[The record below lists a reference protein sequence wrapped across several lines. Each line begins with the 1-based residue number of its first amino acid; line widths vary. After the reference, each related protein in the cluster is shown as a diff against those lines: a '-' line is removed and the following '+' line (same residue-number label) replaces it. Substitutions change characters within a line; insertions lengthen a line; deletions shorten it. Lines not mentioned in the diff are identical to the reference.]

1 MSDVS
6 GVSTNPSVFDQ
17 INQANKA
24 NSTASASST
33 ESQNDMF
40 MELLIAQL
48 KNQSPTS
55 PTDTN
60 QFMSQVTEMSMVE
73 SMTNMEAAIGDMSSS
88 LLSSQ
93 SALQASSMVGQNVFV
108 ESDKA
113 MVGSGQGSI
122 DGVLELPASA
132 SDVRVQ
138 IFDQNDTLVG
148 TVELGQQA
156 AGDHEYSFDSSEL
169 PAGEYRL
176 LAQAQVDGKTQTLDN
191 FVSHPVESVTLG
203 QNGVGMTVNTAL
215 GGTSMGDIKQIAA

>member
-6 GVSTNPSVFDQ
+6 GVSTTPSVFDQ

-33 ESQNDMF
+33 ETQNDMF

>member
-24 NSTASASST
+24 NSTASESST
-33 ESQNDMF
+33 DSQSDMF

-48 KNQSPTS
+48 QNQSPTS
-55 PTDTN
+55 PTDTS

-73 SMTNMEAAIGDMSSS
+73 SLANMEAAIGDMSNS
-88 LLSSQ
+88 LLGSQ

-108 ESDKA
+108 ETDKA
-113 MVGSGQGSI
+113 MVSAGQDEI
-122 DGVLELPASA
+122 NGVLELPAS
-132 SDVRVQ
+132 SSQVRVQ
-138 IFDQNDTLVG
+138 VYDQNDTLVD
-148 TVELGQQA
+148 TVELGQRA
-156 AGDHEYSFDSSEL
+156 SGDIEYSIDSSEL

-176 LAQAQVDGKTQTLDN
+176 VAQAVVDGKVQQLDN
-191 FVSHPVESVTLG
+191 FVSHSVESVTLG

-215 GGTSMGDIKQIAA
+215 GGTSMGQIKQIAA

>member
-6 GVSTNPSVFDQ
+6 GVSTTPSVFDQ

-176 LAQAQVDGKTQTLDN
+176 LAQAQVDGKPQTLDN

>member
-6 GVSTNPSVFDQ
+6 GVSTTSTVFDQ

-93 SALQASSMVGQNVFV
+93 SALQASSMVGQNVMV
-108 ESDKA
+108 DTDKA
-113 MVGSGQGSI
+113 MVSAGQDSI
-122 DGVLELPASA
+122 NGVLELPASA

>member
-1 MSDVS
+1 MSDLS
-6 GVSTNPSVFDQ
+6 GVNNASSVFDQ

-33 ESQNDMF
+33 ETQNDMF

>member
-6 GVSTNPSVFDQ
+6 GVSTTPSVFDQ

-33 ESQNDMF
+33 ETQNDMF

-108 ESDKA
+108 ETDKV
-113 MVGSGQGSI
+113 MVGSGQDSI
-122 DGVLELPASA
+122 NGVLELPASA

-176 LAQAQVDGKTQTLDN
+176 LAQAQVDGKTRTLDN

-215 GGTSMGDIKQIAA
+215 GGTSMGEIKQIAA

>member
-6 GVSTNPSVFDQ
+6 GVSNTSSVFDQ

-33 ESQNDMF
+33 DSQSDMF

-48 KNQSPTS
+48 QNQSPTS
-55 PTDTN
+55 PTDTS

-73 SMTNMEAAIGDMSSS
+73 SLANMEAAIGDMSSS
-88 LLSSQ
+88 LLGSQ

-108 ESDKA
+108 ETDKA
-113 MVGSGQGSI
+113 MISAGQDEI
-122 DGVLELPASA
+122 NGVLELPAS
-132 SDVRVQ
+132 SSQVRVQ
-138 IFDQNDTLVG
+138 VYDQNDTLVD

-156 AGDHEYSFDSSEL
+156 SGDIEYSIDTSEL

-176 LAQAQVDGKTQTLDN
+176 VAQAEVDGKVQSLDN
-191 FVSHPVESVTLG
+191 FVSHSVESVTLG

-215 GGTSMGDIKQIAA
+215 GGTSMGQIKQIAA